1 MIHTHRSAISAYFR
15 AYKRARKVARTLGD
29 FLRQRRIDS
38 QLTQFQ
44 LAHLLAVSRETVNK
58 WESNKT
64 RPLGHFREQGV
75 HFLGHDPEAR

>member
-1 MIHTHRSAISAYFR
+1 MIRTHRPSISTCFR
-15 AYKRARKVARTLGD
+15 AYKRARTVARILGD

-38 QLTQFQ
+38 QLPQFQ

-64 RPLGHFREQGV
+64 RPLGRFREQV
-75 HFLGHDPEAR
+75 IHFLGHDPEAR